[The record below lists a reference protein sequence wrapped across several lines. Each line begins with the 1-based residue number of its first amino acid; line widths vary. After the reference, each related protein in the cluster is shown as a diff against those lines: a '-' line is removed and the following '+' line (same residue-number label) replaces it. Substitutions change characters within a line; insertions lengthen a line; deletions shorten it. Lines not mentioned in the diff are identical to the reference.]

1 MVKTLKIERDSL
13 KEHNNELMTT
23 LEVQKK
29 LINKIEPQKRKSFR
43 ELIGL

>member
-1 MVKTLKIERDSL
+1 MVKTIKIGWNSL
-13 KEHNNELMTT
+13 KEHNNELGVT

-29 LINKIEPQKRKSFR
+29 LIDKIQPRKEKSFR